1 MLGKKTK
8 TDYAKGMQ
16 RYIDAHC
23 HLQKFSNL
31 TDVIQRAKGLGICG
45 FVCNSTSSADWNKV
59 IELGKSYSNIYPC
72 IGIHPWCV
80 DKTSYGD
87 ILRMHELLKSDSR
100 IMVGEIG
107 LDKLH
112 PDMKTQEDIFIKQL
126 ILAAEFNRSVHIHC
140 VGAWDRLLHILK
152 GLREKVP
159 HLMVLHGFAGSVE
172 ISRSLLREYNV
183 FFSFSPVI
191 NNWKSRLNVIKE
203 MPLDRVLV
211 ESDDA
216 NPDVILEV
224 VKKISEVLGL
234 SVAQVADAIYDNS
247 QRFLKDGQA
256 A

>member
-1 MLGKKTK
+1 
-8 TDYAKGMQ
+8 MQ
-16 RYIDAHC
+16 KYINAHC
-23 HLQKFSNL
+23 HLQNFNNVAQVL
-31 TDVIQRAKGLGICG
+31 QNAEFVGIYG
-45 FVCNSTSSADWNKV
+45 FISDAASVNDWEKLL
-59 IELGKSYSNIYPC
+59 ELKKKYENVHVG
-72 IGIHPWCV
+72 IGIHPWYINEYSESV
-80 DKTSYGD
+80 LEYMRN
-87 ILRMHELLKSDSR
+87 ILKNNPD

-107 LDKLH
+107 LDKYKA
-112 PDMKTQEDIFIKQL
+112 DIKKQESIFETQL
-126 ILAAEFNRSVHIHC
+126 GLACEFNRSVHIHC

-224 VKKISEVLGL
+224 VKKIAEVLGL

>member
-1 MLGKKTK
+1 
-8 TDYAKGMQ
+8 MQ
-16 RYIDAHC
+16 KYINAHC
-23 HLQKFSNL
+23 HLQNFNNVAQVL
-31 TDVIQRAKGLGICG
+31 QNAEFVGIYG
-45 FVCNSTSSADWNKV
+45 FISDAASVNDWEKLL
-59 IELGKSYSNIYPC
+59 ELKKKYENVHVG
-72 IGIHPWCV
+72 IGIHPWYINEYSESV
-80 DKTSYGD
+80 LEYMRN
-87 ILRMHELLKSDSR
+87 ILKNNPD

-126 ILAAEFNRSVHIHC
+126 ILAAEFNRSAHIHC

-224 VKKISEVLGL
+224 VKKIAEVLGL

>member
-1 MLGKKTK
+1 
-8 TDYAKGMQ
+8 MQ
-16 RYIDAHC
+16 KYINAHC
-23 HLQKFSNL
+23 HLQNFNNVAQVL
-31 TDVIQRAKGLGICG
+31 QNAEFVGIYG
-45 FVCNSTSSADWNKV
+45 FISDAASVNDWEKLL
-59 IELGKSYSNIYPC
+59 ELKKKYENVHVG
-72 IGIHPWCV
+72 IGIHPWYINEYSESV
-80 DKTSYGD
+80 LEYMRN
-87 ILRMHELLKSDSR
+87 ILKNNPD

-107 LDKLH
+107 LDKYKA
-112 PDMKTQEDIFIKQL
+112 DIKKQEDIFIKQL
-126 ILAAEFNRSVHIHC
+126 ILAAEFNRSAHIHC

-152 GLREKVP
+152 GLREKGP

-224 VKKISEVLGL
+224 VKKIAEVLGL
-234 SVAQVADAIYDNS
+234 SVAQVADVIYDNS

>member
-1 MLGKKTK
+1 
-8 TDYAKGMQ
+8 MQ
-16 RYIDAHC
+16 KYINAHC
-23 HLQKFSNL
+23 HLQNFNNVAQVL
-31 TDVIQRAKGLGICG
+31 QNAEFVGIYG
-45 FVCNSTSSADWNKV
+45 FISDAASVNDWEKLL
-59 IELGKSYSNIYPC
+59 ELKKKYENVHVG
-72 IGIHPWCV
+72 IGIHPWYINEYSESV
-80 DKTSYGD
+80 LEYMRN
-87 ILRMHELLKSDSR
+87 ILKNNPD

-107 LDKLH
+107 LDKYKA
-112 PDMKTQEDIFIKQL
+112 DIKKQEDIFIKQL
-126 ILAAEFNRSVHIHC
+126 ILAAEFNRSAHIHC

-152 GLREKVP
+152 GLREKAP

-203 MPLDRVLV
+203 IPLDRVLV

-224 VKKISEVLGL
+224 VKKIAEVLGL

>member
-1 MLGKKTK
+1 
-8 TDYAKGMQ
+8 MQ
-16 RYIDAHC
+16 KYINAHC
-23 HLQKFSNL
+23 HLQNFNNVAQVL
-31 TDVIQRAKGLGICG
+31 QNAEFVGIYG
-45 FVCNSTSSADWNKV
+45 FISDAASVNDWEKLL
-59 IELGKSYSNIYPC
+59 ELKKKYENVHVG
-72 IGIHPWCV
+72 IGIHPWYINEYSESV
-80 DKTSYGD
+80 LEYMRN
-87 ILRMHELLKSDSR
+87 ILKNNPD

-107 LDKLH
+107 LDKYKA
-112 PDMKTQEDIFIKQL
+112 DIKKQEDIFIKQL
-126 ILAAEFNRSVHIHC
+126 ILAAEFNRSAHIHC

-224 VKKISEVLGL
+224 VKKIAEVLGL
-234 SVAQVADAIYDNS
+234 SVAQVADVIYDNS

>member
-1 MLGKKTK
+1 
-8 TDYAKGMQ
+8 MQ
-16 RYIDAHC
+16 KYINAHC
-23 HLQKFSNL
+23 HLQNFNNVAQVL
-31 TDVIQRAKGLGICG
+31 QNAEFVGIYG
-45 FVCNSTSSADWNKV
+45 FISDAASVNDWEKLL
-59 IELGKSYSNIYPC
+59 ELKKKYENVHVG
-72 IGIHPWCV
+72 IGIHPWYINEYSESV
-80 DKTSYGD
+80 LEYMRN
-87 ILRMHELLKSDSR
+87 ILKNNPD

-107 LDKLH
+107 LDKYKA
-112 PDMKTQEDIFIKQL
+112 DIKKQESIFETQL
-126 ILAAEFNRSVHIHC
+126 GLACEFNRSVHIHC

-224 VKKISEVLGL
+224 VKKIAEVLGL
-234 SVAQVADAIYDNS
+234 SAAQVADVIYDNS

>member
-1 MLGKKTK
+1 
-8 TDYAKGMQ
+8 MQ
-16 RYIDAHC
+16 KYINAHC
-23 HLQKFSNL
+23 HLQNFNNVAQVL
-31 TDVIQRAKGLGICG
+31 QNAEFVGIYG
-45 FVCNSTSSADWNKV
+45 FISDAASVNDWEKLL
-59 IELGKSYSNIYPC
+59 ELKKKYENVHVG
-72 IGIHPWCV
+72 IGIHPWYINEYSESV
-80 DKTSYGD
+80 LEYMRN
-87 ILRMHELLKSDSR
+87 ILKNNPD

-107 LDKLH
+107 LDKYKA
-112 PDMKTQEDIFIKQL
+112 DIKKQEDIFIKQL
-126 ILAAEFNRSVHIHC
+126 ILAAEFNRSAHIHC

-224 VKKISEVLGL
+224 VKKIAEVLGL

>member
-1 MLGKKTK
+1 
-8 TDYAKGMQ
+8 MQ
-16 RYIDAHC
+16 KYINAHC
-23 HLQKFSNL
+23 HLQNFNNVAQVL
-31 TDVIQRAKGLGICG
+31 QNAEFVGIYG
-45 FVCNSTSSADWNKV
+45 FISDAASVNDWEKLL
-59 IELGKSYSNIYPC
+59 ELKKKYENVHVG
-72 IGIHPWCV
+72 IGIHPWYINEYSESV
-80 DKTSYGD
+80 LEYMRN
-87 ILRMHELLKSDSR
+87 ILKNNPD

-107 LDKLH
+107 LDKYKA
-112 PDMKTQEDIFIKQL
+112 DIKKQESIFETQL
-126 ILAAEFNRSVHIHC
+126 GLACEFNRSVHIHC

-172 ISRSLLREYNV
+172 ISWSLLREYNV

-224 VKKISEVLGL
+224 VKKIAEVLGL
-234 SVAQVADAIYDNS
+234 SAAQVADVIYDNS